1 MPALVAMTPN
11 KARGDGENL
20 EPFKNLINAQTVR
33 DAAHHLARVWQ
44 DFPRRRFES
53 LALAGLDDLE
63 FKSRALHVSVAL
75 EACLPSDFSQAAD
88 VVEASLAPAADTE
101 TLGALRTSET
111 GLAGW
116 VIWPMTEFV
125 ARRGIAFPERALRAL
140 HALTQR
146 STAEFALRAF
156 IAEHPALTFATLQG
170 WTTDPNPHVR
180 RLVSEGSRPRLPWG
194 MQLKSLIKDPTPT
207 LPLLLAL
214 QDDPSDYVRR
224 SVANH
229 LNDIAKDHPAL
240 VCAWVE
246 QHLPGATPQREALL
260 KHASRTLIKNGAARI
275 MKAWGL
281 AQPLRGTATLK
292 LSKRKVALGGALE
305 LRVTLRSAS
314 ARHQKLAVDY
324 AVHHVKANGQTTPK
338 VFKGWTLELAPHAQ
352 RDLRKTHSLR
362 PVTTRTYHAGRHTI
376 ELRINGRDAAAAT
389 FDLIL

>member
-1 MPALVAMTPN
+1 MSAFAGTTPN
-11 KARGDGENL
+11 KIRGDGENL

-33 DAAHHLARVWQ
+33 DTAYHLARVWQ
-44 DFPRRRFES
+44 AFPRRRFES

-63 FKSRALHVSVAL
+63 FKARALHLGAAL
-75 EACLPSDFSQAAD
+75 EACLPNDFSHAAD
-88 VVEASLAPAADTE
+88 VIEASLAPVADTQAPGE
-101 TLGALRTSET
+101 LRTSDA

-125 ARRGIAFPERALRAL
+125 ACRGIAFPERALRAL

-146 STAEFALRAF
+146 STAEFAIRAF
-156 IAEHPALTFATLQG
+156 IAQHPALTFATLQA
-170 WTTDPNPHVR
+170 WTTDPNANVR

-194 MQLKSLIKDPTPT
+194 MQLKSLIADPTPT

-214 QDDPSDYVRR
+214 QDDPSEYVRR

-240 VCAWVE
+240 VSAWVE
-246 QHLPGATPQREALL
+246 QHLPGATAQREALL

-281 AQPLRGTATLK
+281 AQPLRGTAMLK
-292 LSKRKVALGGALE
+292 LSKRQISLGGALE

-314 ARHQKLAVDY
+314 ARYQKLAVDY
-324 AVHHVKANGQTTPK
+324 AVHHVNANGQTTPK

-362 PVTTRTYHAGRHTI
+362 LVTTRTYHAGRHKI
-376 ELRINGRDAAAAT
+376 ELRINGRDSAATT
-389 FDLIL
+389 FDLKL